1 MPLWGRRLLVV
12 MAIWLT
18 ALAFEHWSPMDDDF
32 ADVVLFFT
40 APLTMGLI
48 LGLLARLPWWLPV
61 GLLAFPGTF
70 FLMSVASPWLDLLE
84 VDTPPLP
91 VGVAFPA
98 LGYLIVSWLFS
109 PGFRWPKIGLSAILV
124 VGFAV
129 TGPLE
134 ESRSDAE
141 FHDMITSA
149 GVPLVVPIIPGHTLA
164 SSSSLPMDGNI
175 GLTYESPD
183 GETRVEVFLH
193 PETSEPEEMCLD
205 PAPLLAI
212 DENVD
217 CREAA
222 PGVWVRTAP
231 GWVRALGRAGGVTM
245 QMIAHDVPE
254 DVLVRGFGQTR
265 PVTPEELG
273 ELRDV

>member
-1 MPLWGRRLLVV
+1 MPLWGRRLLVAL
-12 MAIWLT
+12 AIWVT
-18 ALAFEHWSPMDDDF
+18 TLAFEHWSPMDEFGDF
-32 ADVVLFFT
+32 VLVVT
-40 APLTMGLI
+40 APLMLGLI
-48 LGLLARLPWWLPV
+48 LGWLARLPWWLPT
-61 GLLAFPGTF
+61 GLLAFPGSY
-70 FLMSVASPWLDLLE
+70 FLMVTASAWHDLLE
-84 VDTPPLP
+84 ADTPPVP
-91 VGVAFPA
+91 VSLALPA
-98 LGYLIVSWLFS
+98 LGYLIVSLLFS

-134 ESRSDAE
+134 ESRSDSE
-141 FHDMITSA
+141 FHEMITSA

-164 SSSSLPMDGNI
+164 SSSSFPMDGNI
-175 GLTYESPD
+175 GLTYESP
-183 GETRVEVFLH
+183 GRETRVEVFLH

-205 PAPLLAI
+205 PVPRLAV
-212 DENVD
+212 DEDAV

-254 DVLVRGFGQTR
+254 EVLVGGFAQTR
-265 PVTPEELG
+265 PVTAEELG